1 MTLLFCIQRAI
12 LYPGQKILVVCP
24 VKSQSRNFIKKVYDF
39 IKKSPNLAKEIDISN
54 IKTGLNESEIPFYNG
69 SKIFTTVYG
78 EGALGL
84 RCHILIVDEFV
95 RTEKEVI
102 TRVFDPMLSDCRK
115 PLYLDI
121 KNKDEKLK
129 LYEKEDLKKLLLSSI
144 RRADEWSYATLE
156 EYINNM
162 TDGSKDYS
170 AIVLPYQLGVKN
182 GFISRKTVENAF
194 KNNEENREVL
204 LAEIFCLYS
213 VTSIANYFNCWKL
226 LRGKLTTT

>member
-1 MTLLFCIQRAI
+1 
-12 LYPGQKILVVCP
+12 
-24 VKSQSRNFIKKVYDF
+24 
-39 IKKSPNLAKEIDISN
+39 
-54 IKTGLNESEIPFYNG
+54 
-69 SKIFTTVYG
+69 
-78 EGALGL
+78 
-84 RCHILIVDEFV
+84 
-95 RTEKEVI
+95 
-102 TRVFDPMLSDCRK
+102 MLSDCRK

-204 LAEIFCLYS
+204 LAEIFCLYL